1 LDTGLPPSRCVKSKS
16 LAPDGPW
23 PPTGNGVFAS
33 CPLRHSR
40 SSQSR
45 TKWAGLSG
53 VRLEK
58 CMVFN
63 DSAVPAGSDGF
74 SDRRGWWLGH
84 SRGRFRVDSAE
95 PGSAGAVPRQR
106 SADRQPGRSL
116 WLFYT
121 SGRGSHDPCQLVWQ
135 VKKFAGARGRRHALL
150 RALACQTCAPA
161 RQAGRGRSWVPSL
174 EMCRTTRRFPG
185 SNQCRLGRH
194 FAG

>member
-1 LDTGLPPSRCVKSKS
+1 MEFSLVARFDTAAARSPGRSGPALVVFDWKNVWSLTILPCLRV
-16 LAPDGPW
+16 LTVF
-23 PPTGNGVFAS
+23 PTVG
-33 CPLRHSR
+33 
-40 SSQSR
+40 
-45 TKWAGLSG
+45 AG
-53 VRLEK
+53 
-58 CMVFN
+58 
-63 DSAVPAGSDGF
+63 
-74 SDRRGWWLGH
+74 GWGH